1 LNTHGGACRLL
12 QIAIAQMHR
21 DDSIKCL
28 VETMT
33 DICKFMIE
41 SEPLKRVSEA
51 YQTKS
56 QDKII
61 EILAAMAAQVTECAY
76 FIRGYAHTKGFC
88 ESTVMMSSVISHCA
102 MSVSK
107 AVKHSFSDADSQ
119 VRRYVDKFTEL
130 KLAFNGRAILHIDI
144 TVLRILDKVEDFG
157 E

>member
-1 LNTHGGACRLL
+1 
-12 QIAIAQMHR
+12 MHR

-33 DICKFMIE
+33 DVCKFVVE

-51 YQTKS
+51 YRTKS

-61 EILAAMAAQVTECAY
+61 EILAAMAAQATECAY
-76 FIRGYAHTKGFC
+76 FIRGYVHTKGFC

-102 MSVSK
+102 MSVSR

-119 VRRYVDKFTEL
+119 VQRYVDKFTEL

-144 TVLRILDKVEDFG
+144 TVLRILDKVEDLG